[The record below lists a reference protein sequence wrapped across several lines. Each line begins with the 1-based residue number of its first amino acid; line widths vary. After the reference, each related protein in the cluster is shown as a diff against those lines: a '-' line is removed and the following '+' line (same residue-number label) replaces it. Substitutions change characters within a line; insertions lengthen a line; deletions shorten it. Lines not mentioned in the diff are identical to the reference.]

1 MPRIVLRVAFEG
13 ELTVAVLDTGAPYVV
28 CAPEL
33 AHRVGIT
40 SGPSFGRMRLQI
52 RGFSVEGHLYRLALT
67 FPADLGNS
75 LTIDA
80 TAFVPDMEWIEI
92 WGDLPSFIGLNG
104 CLERMRFAVDPTS
117 DSFYFGPL
125 E

>member
-1 MPRIVLRVAFEG
+1 M
-13 ELTVAVLDTGAPYVV
+13 

-40 SGPSFGRMRLQI
+40 SGPSLGRISLQV
-52 RGFSVEGHLYRLALT
+52 RGFSVEGQLFRLTVT

-80 TAFVPDMEWIEI
+80 TAFVPDIEWIEA
-92 WGDLPSFIGLNG
+92 WGDLPSFIGLSG

-117 DSFYFGPL
+117 DSFYFGSL

>member
-40 SGPSFGRMRLQI
+40 SHPSLSKMRLQV
-52 RGFSVEGHLYRLALT
+52 RGFSVEGQLYRLAVT
-67 FPADLGNS
+67 FPADLGHS

-80 TAFVPDMEWIEI
+80 TAFVPDMEWIEV

-104 CLERMRFAVDPTS
+104 CLERMRFAVDPIS